1 MDILG
6 IDIGG
11 SGIKAAPVDST
22 TGEFLLPR
30 ERRETPIPS
39 TPDAVATTVREIVE
53 HFQWKG
59 PIGIGFPAIISGQT
73 VRTAANID
81 QSWIGVDGNKLFAE
95 ATGCRV
101 RLINDADAAGLAEV
115 RFGAGQELKGSLL
128 VLTLGTGIG
137 SALFYNGQLF
147 PNSELGHIE
156 VKGLL
161 AEKYA
166 AASIRKEENLEWE
179 EWTTRLNIYL
189 AKIERI
195 MAPDVIILGGGVSKK
210 FEKFG
215 PLLHTI
221 ATLLPATLFNDAGIV
236 GAALGFLRD

>member
-11 SGIKAAPVDST
+11 SGIKAAPVNT
-22 TGEFLLPR
+22 LTGEFLLPR
-30 ERRETPIPS
+30 ERRETPSPS
-39 TPDAVATTVREIVE
+39 TPSAIARTVHEIVD

-59 PIGIGFPAIISGQT
+59 PIGIGFPAIISGQM

-81 QSWIGVDGNKLFAE
+81 RSWIDVDGNQLFSE
-95 ATGCRV
+95 ATGCPV

-115 RFGAGQELKGSLL
+115 RFGAGRDLKGSLL

-137 SALFYNGQLF
+137 SALFYNGKLF

-156 VKGLL
+156 IKGRI

-166 AASIRKEENLEWE
+166 AASIRKEEDLKWE

-189 AKIERI
+189 TKIERI

-215 PLLHTI
+215 LFLRTK

-236 GAALGFLRD
+236 GAALGYLRD